1 MSGQIT
7 KSSTAEY
14 FSKNLQQVGFSSPTK
29 AVLTTLK
36 EAVDNS
42 LDACEEAGIAPDLK
56 ICIEKK
62 GKGSSRNT
70 DLIAVTVEDNGPGL
84 ELKDIPKV
92 FGEYLAS
99 SKFGRGRCS
108 RGQQGIGISAAT
120 TWAQLTNAAGAQ
132 VISKRKG
139 KKAVSLRVDMDIKNN
154 KGIIKDKKTSD
165 FDKPQGL
172 TVKFLIDGRVQ
183 LNGDGGL
190 ITYLEG
196 VALVNPHL
204 SLEYRL
210 LDQDKRAIPRVT
222 ASVPVIPPAIPPHP
236 HTMKLGEFL
245 RHGGLYG
252 SVSLKKFLRTGFS
265 RVSNKAVSDMV
276 SAGLTPSLLKKKLT
290 ALSDGEY
297 KHIFQIIQKI
307 PLKNPTTQS
316 VLVVGEEGLAE
327 SVRRLGEVDF
337 FSVITRSPRICDH
350 KSVVVEAA
358 LARFKNRVKDEESVV
373 QLLRFAN
380 RVPLQFDKSSC
391 AITKA
396 VESVNWRA
404 YGIAQPKKSLP
415 AGPYIFAVAV
425 TSPFIKFKNASK
437 ETIDASEELVDE
449 IRLTLQRAGQ
459 KLKRHIRKEMNAED
473 LLRKK
478 EYIEKFAPILIKKLG
493 DITGANQKEV
503 DKAKNGLYAI
513 LSEDEKK
520 AEKALHEASS
530 QLRIQESNRR
540 IRFPSDTAKEENGE
554 GGENRENGKAGEVG
568 KETPAT
574 GDKRG
579 EEKTVKEDGT
589 EKNDGKRAFSPVLE
603 KNEPA
608 GIKSGGLLRGKKR
621 SSPGKSGK
629 ASGGDAPPDRKAAEK
644 KRKRILKGKASRKEK
659 AKRGLAVKPPVKA
672 AGKAGGKQQGT
683 KKSHRK
689 KTYRKKNSEQLSL
702 LPDESKKGRGKGRKK
717 GLFKEAVSKKG
728 SKSA

>member
-42 LDACEEAGIAPDLK
+42 LDACEEAGIAPELK
-56 ICIEKK
+56 IRIEKK

-132 VISKRKG
+132 VISKTKG

-154 KGIIKDKKTSD
+154 KGVIKDKKTFD
-165 FDKPQGL
+165 FDKPHGL

-183 LNGDGGL
+183 LNGEGGL

-196 VALVNPHL
+196 ASLVNPHL
-204 SLEYRL
+204 SLEYQL
-210 LDQDKRAIPRVT
+210 LDQDKKTIPRVT
-222 ASVPVIPPAIPPHP
+222 SSVPVIPPAIPPHP

-245 RHGGLYG
+245 RHAGLYG
-252 SVSLKKFLRTGFS
+252 SISLKKFLRTGFS
-265 RVSNKAVSDMV
+265 RISGKAVSDMI
-276 SAGLTPSLLKKKLT
+276 SAGLTPSLLKKKLPRLT
-290 ALSDGEY
+290 DGEY
-297 KHIFQIIQKI
+297 KHIFQTIQKI
-307 PLKNPTTQS
+307 RLKNPTTQS
-316 VLVVGEEGLAE
+316 VLIVGEEGLAE
-327 SVRRLGEVDF
+327 SIQRLGEVDF

-350 KSVVVEAA
+350 KSVVVETA

-415 AGPYIFAVAV
+415 VGPYIFAVAV

-493 DITGANQKEV
+493 DITGADQKAV
-503 DKAKNGLYAI
+503 DKAKKGLYAI
-513 LSEDEKK
+513 LSKDEEK

-530 QLRIQESNRR
+530 QLQIQESNRR
-540 IRFPSDTAKEENGE
+540 TRFMSDTVKKEGE
-554 GGENRENGKAGEVG
+554 EEKIVEEDGGTGGKSTGKADVL
-568 KETPAT
+568 PAV
-574 GDKRG
+574 
-579 EEKTVKEDGT
+579 EKNGT
-589 EKNDGKRAFSPVLE
+589 EDLESDPV
-603 KNEPA
+603 
-608 GIKSGGLLRGKKR
+608 LRGKNSDTESGEESLPDDNQPAKR
-621 SSPGKSGK
+621 KKRTLKGQPFQKKKADGGFSIKPSVKKTGKPGK
-629 ASGGDAPPDRKAAEK
+629 
-644 KRKRILKGKASRKEK
+644 
-659 AKRGLAVKPPVKA
+659 
-672 AGKAGGKQQGT
+672 KQQRT
-683 KKSHRK
+683 KK
-689 KTYRKKNSEQLSL
+689 N
-702 LPDESKKGRGKGRKK
+702 PSKKEFRATF
-717 GLFKEAVSKKG
+717 LSP
-728 SKSA
+728 